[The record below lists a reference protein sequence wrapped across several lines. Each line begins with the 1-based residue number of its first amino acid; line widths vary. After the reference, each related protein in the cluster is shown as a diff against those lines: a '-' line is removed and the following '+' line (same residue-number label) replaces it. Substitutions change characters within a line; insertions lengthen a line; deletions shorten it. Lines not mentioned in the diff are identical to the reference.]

1 MFIADSL
8 FTPCLIFEGRFFL
21 FNLVP
26 NARGAPGRAIRY
38 WCIPN
43 RSMILLRG
51 LERLDLRRGV
61 IQSNIR
67 MLMIKLSIESILI
80 DQDLRV

>member
-8 FTPCLIFEGRFFL
+8 FTPCLIFDGRFFI

-43 RSMILLRG
+43 GSMILLRG
-51 LERLDLRRGV
+51 LERLVLRSG
-61 IQSNIR
+61 INLSIIR
-67 MLMIKLSIESILI
+67 MLLIKLSIESILI
-80 DQDLRV
+80 YQDLRV